1 MILAAIF
8 LALAALIGLAAN
20 PVAKWWAR
28 NEAATDR
35 LLTDALDDRPDY
47 DANEQWWAAQGRSQL
62 R

>member
-35 LLTDALDDRPDY
+35 LLDLNDDGPDY
-47 DANEQWWAAQGRSQL
+47 EANIAARWQG
-62 R
+62 